1 MEENITPET
10 AIVAWLQGKI
20 DQMTDEELAKFR
32 GDLLLNQL
40 LEIHELLEKLEKRD
54 RAKEIL

>member
-1 MEENITPET
+1 MEDNAHA
-10 AIVAWLQGKI
+10 AISAWLQDKI
-20 DQMTDEELAKFR
+20 DRMTPQELAQFR

-54 RAKEIL
+54 RAKEVL